1 MDGLVEWRPT
11 TSSALQLVIDP
22 DRSGGGLVTL
32 QVGDLSSFVAAAKER
47 GIKGLARQTG
57 EVVTGFAT
65 VSDPDGNGVTIV
77 QM

>member
-1 MDGLVEWRPT
+1 MAPDDLERTPT
-11 TSSALQLVIDP
+11 G
-22 DRSGGGLVTL
+22 DRSGSLRWRLVTL
-32 QVGDLSSFVAAAKER
+32 HVGDLSSFVAAAKER
-47 GIKGLARQTG
+47 GTKGLARQTV